1 MVVVVERESLTE
13 KGNSQ
18 PPVDVTATSPH
29 ERNPLPQRY
38 PRDDVVLHRPLMLRC
53 KRWAV
58 HCTYFRVRSL
68 KRDDEVEGKGMIE
81 LELETA
87 PYYELSHPGQ
97 LGIRGTHQSRVQSST
112 ATRDSFEA
120 RGSDSNGLARC

>member
-1 MVVVVERESLTE
+1 
-13 KGNSQ
+13 
-18 PPVDVTATSPH
+18 
-29 ERNPLPQRY
+29 
-38 PRDDVVLHRPLMLRC
+38 MLRC

-97 LGIRGTHQSRVQSST
+97 ANLQIGHPRHSSIT
-112 ATRDSFEA
+112 SAIVNGNTRFF
-120 RGSDSNGLARC
+120 